1 MSFAASPGR
10 PGGRGPSAVSPP
22 NSADRPPQPARR
34 LRRMRSSFVAA
45 SVMVAVS
52 GLVAVG
58 GAGTAEAGGASW
70 ASCPSNQIS
79 YVSVPPEPG
88 QPSGGMT
95 YLQGGYYAHVA
106 QSWPPSTDLLC
117 RTGPGRGPAAGEP
130 SFRVEHMGCPDG
142 VATFGVPRPTG
153 GNGFGGPPVKW
164 GSFLP
169 QGWYDLSDPAV
180 DPGWTAVCWSPTNR
194 TKRAPGPA
202 PTPAVSPPPAAAPTG
217 STPVAPVPAPVPA
230 PVAAVPANTGH

>member
-1 MSFAASPGR
+1 
-10 PGGRGPSAVSPP
+10 
-22 NSADRPPQPARR
+22 
-34 LRRMRSSFVAA
+34 MRSSFVAV
-45 SVMVAVS
+45 SVTVAVS

-58 GAGTAEAGGASW
+58 GAGSAQAGGASW

-95 YLQGGYYAHVA
+95 YLPGGYYAHVA

-142 VATFGVPRPTG
+142 VATFGVPRPAG
-153 GNGFGGPPVKW
+153 GTGFGGPPVRW

-194 TKRAPGPA
+194 TRRAPGPTPA
-202 PTPAVSPPPAAAPTG
+202 STPAVSPPAAAAAAAAAASPG
-217 STPVAPVPAPVPA
+217 STPPAPA
-230 PVAAVPANTGH
+230 PVAAVPANAGH